1 MEPALPIL
9 LSLALATTAG
19 AVAGDIILVRP
30 SEVTAATA
38 AAWKSEGFTGA
49 ALLLE
54 GNMDPGAIKLL
65 RGARL
70 EFHLWIEVARHPQLA
85 DTHPRWMASL
95 GVHDDWQKRF
105 PKVAPPKPGEVAK
118 AWPWVPIW
126 YHEAFDAQLARV
138 LELIDRAP
146 PGWRGVLLND
156 LQAGPSSCG
165 CGNLQCRWATDYHV
179 PATGE
184 RLEGDDVPA
193 RFLAAVR
200 AHVPGE
206 PVVPV
211 WTTECEHEDMPSSK
225 RDGAA
230 STGLCG
236 GVGCAVGLCPKEFT
250 KQWSPVI
257 DATDGPVALLG
268 LHGEFG
274 RDRKEHGFGAAWL
287 TNAVGYL
294 DRVPP
299 AHGGKALSHGRLWIV
314 VQGYATK
321 HEKAARQLAREL
333 GAATVI
339 VARTKLD
346 QSYEPRVIAVK

>member
-1 MEPALPIL
+1 MKLPLAIL
-9 LSLALATTAG
+9 LALASAALG
-19 AVAGDIILVRP
+19 AVAGEIILVKP
-30 SEVTAATA
+30 SEVTAEKA
-38 AAWKSEGFTGA
+38 AAWKAEGFASA

-54 GNMDPGAIKLL
+54 GTIDHHAVMAL
-65 RGARL
+65 RGAGL
-70 EFHLWIEVARHPQLA
+70 DFHLWIEVARNPKFA
-85 DTHPRWMASL
+85 ETHPRWMASL
-95 GVHDDWQKRF
+95 GVHDDWQQRF
-105 PKVAPPKPGEVAK
+105 PKVTAPKQGEVAK

-126 YHEAFDAQLARV
+126 YREAFDAQLARV
-138 LELIDRAP
+138 LELIDSAP
-146 PGWRGVLLND
+146 SGWRGVLLND

-184 RLEGDDVPA
+184 PLAGNDVPA

-200 AHVPGE
+200 EHVRGKL
-206 PVVPV
+206 VVPV
-211 WTTECEHEDMPSSK
+211 WTTECEHEDMPASK
-225 RDGAA
+225 RDGAP

-257 DATDGPVALLG
+257 GAHDGPVALLG
-268 LHGEFG
+268 LHGEFD

-294 DRVPP
+294 DRVPS
-299 AHGGKALSHGRLWIV
+299 AHGGKALPHDRLWIV
-314 VQGYATK
+314 VQGYDTK
-321 HEKAARQLAREL
+321 HEKPARLLAAKL

-339 VARTKLD
+339 VARTRLD